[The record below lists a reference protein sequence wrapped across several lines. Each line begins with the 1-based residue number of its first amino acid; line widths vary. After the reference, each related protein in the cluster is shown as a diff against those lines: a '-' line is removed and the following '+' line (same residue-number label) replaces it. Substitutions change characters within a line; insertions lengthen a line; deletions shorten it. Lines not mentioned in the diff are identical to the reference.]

1 MIPGPAMLE
10 SINLSVSSACGAD
23 CIYCPV
29 ETRGTRI
36 KEKVMP
42 FELVCKIVDEVASE
56 TFSQKHAVKR
66 FEVGE
71 NGDAFLNRHFVS
83 MLQYIR
89 KVLPDVKVELFTDFQ
104 HFTRDKAEILLH
116 ENLVNSY
123 ICNIDGASPDDYF
136 AVKRIPY
143 DRVKRNL
150 LDFLELRSSLH
161 VTAPLRMQILTADY
175 YIKTVRQHF
184 GADPIRLIGTENRC
198 TPNAA
203 SIDAIKANWREVL
216 DPGQD
221 HIAPATSVFAWAERA
236 RVDTSRLNYQDYTCP
251 LLARVRHEAFIA
263 PDGTWYACC
272 YDSNYE
278 LALGN
283 INTQGLDEIFSSE
296 KRQQFIGMLEGKE
309 FEKIGGPCRTVNCC
323 QQISY
328 RSPLQRAKDTFTE
341 TCTSLKTFAKSLVTR
356 AIL

>member
-1 MIPGPAMLE
+1 MLK

-42 FELVCKIVDEVASE
+42 FELVRKIVDEVASE
-56 TFSQKHAVKR
+56 NFSQKHSVER

-83 MLQYIR
+83 ILRYIR
-89 KVLPDVKVELFTDFQ
+89 EALPNVKVELFTDFQ
-104 HFTRDKAEILLH
+104 HFTKDKAAIFLREK
-116 ENLVNSY
+116 LVNTY
-123 ICNIDGASPDDYF
+123 ICNIDGANPDDYF

-143 DRVKRNL
+143 DRVKRNIS
-150 LDFLELRSSLH
+150 DFLEIRKALQ

-175 YIKTVRQHF
+175 YTRTIRQHF
-184 GADPIRLIGTENRC
+184 GSDPVRLTGAENRC
-198 TPNAA
+198 LPNAE
-203 SIDAIKANWREVL
+203 SINLIKTNWRGVL
-216 DPGQD
+216 DPEQD
-221 HIAPATSVFAWAERA
+221 RIVPSTSVFAWAERA
-236 RVDTSRLNYQDYTCP
+236 GVDTCKLNYQNYICP
-251 LLARVRHEAFIA
+251 LLSRVKNEAFIA

-283 INTQGLDEIFSSE
+283 VKMERLDEIFSSE
-296 KRQQFIGMLEGKE
+296 KRHQFIGMLEGKE

-328 RSPLQRAKDTFTE
+328 VTPISRAKKA
-341 TCTSLKTFAKSLVTR
+341 LKSISKPLKMFQERL
-356 AIL
+356 